1 MKFKYILLMLVCIL
15 SLSVSAQQVV
25 LQGFV
30 EKVPDGFFGTW
41 RVVSQRIK
49 TDSPAIFQQKGV
61 DLWNL
66 SLDNNVINLSN
77 PFSGATAQ
85 IEVQKVNNN
94 RVEFTKKGK
103 YGNKILTD
111 TVNIS
116 IEGDNFTG
124 IDTLLLETIS
134 DVDGSVRKTEMA
146 KYSIKGERIAGQ
158 SVGRN

>member
-15 SLSVSAQQVV
+15 SLSVSAQQVI

-41 RVVSQRIK
+41 RVVSQRIE

-103 YGNKILTD
+103 YGNKMLTD